1 MTASVKW
8 TIAIVGLLMGNV
20 VATVVL
26 ATVAN
31 AGKSQVIPD
40 YYDHAA
46 HFDDAID
53 EAAESAKLGWRVTAS
68 IVDGAA
74 EVRAVDAQGMPILGA
89 VVRCSGYPRAHADH
103 TFDISLPATASGLY
117 RAHVQDVSAG
127 RYDLRVVLDRG
138 RDHFGTTFTVDTIAR
153 TESAR

>member
-1 MTASVKW
+1 MKASMKW
-8 TIAIVGLLMGNV
+8 TIAIVGLLVGNV
-20 VATVVL
+20 LATVVL

-31 AGKSQVIPD
+31 AGKSQVIPN

-53 EAAESAKLGWRVTAS
+53 EAAQSAKLGWRVTAS

-74 EVRAVDAQGMPILGA
+74 EVRAVDAGGQPITGA
-89 VVRCSGYPRAHADH
+89 AVRCSGYPRAHADR
-103 TFDISLPATASGLY
+103 TFDVSLAGENGIY
-117 RAHVQDVSAG
+117 RAPLPDAADG
-127 RYDLRVVLDRG
+127 RYDLRVVVDRG
-138 RDHFGTTFTVDTIAR
+138 GEHFGTTFTVDTVAR